1 MEFNGILMPKNEKQ
15 IIKFI
20 TSIIALEN
28 ANETQQ
34 QKISTWGIK
43 M

>member
-20 TSIIALEN
+20 TIIIN
-28 ANETQQ
+28 DVFVNYN
-34 QKISTWGIK
+34 
-43 M
+43 